1 MKKRWLALCLATVMA
16 ASLTACGSSKTSA
29 PDTTGTET
37 AAAGS
42 ETKAG
47 GETKAEEAPAGAVE
61 QVVTIPMFSD
71 PDTLD
76 PGRSD
81 DEQKNAIVL
90 EIQETLIRLMDGK
103 VTPGG
108 AESWETSDDGL
119 VWTFK
124 LRDNQYSDGT
134 AVTAQDYV
142 NSIRRIF
149 DPEVNCHNAGIFYCI
164 KGGEDFNTGKG
175 SKEDVA
181 AKAIDD
187 KTLEITLTEPLP
199 YFLQLM
205 TFANVTP
212 VPES

>member
-16 ASLTACGSSKTSA
+16 ASLTACGSSKTST
-29 PDTTGTET
+29 PDTTGAQTT
-37 AAAGS
+37 AAGS

-164 KGGEDFNTGKG
+164 KGGEDFNTG
-175 SKEDVA
+175 
-181 AKAIDD
+181 
-187 KTLEITLTEPLP
+187 
-199 YFLQLM
+199 
-205 TFANVTP
+205 
-212 VPES
+212 

>member
-1 MKKRWLALCLATVMA
+1 
-16 ASLTACGSSKTSA
+16 
-29 PDTTGTET
+29 
-37 AAAGS
+37 
-42 ETKAG
+42 
-47 GETKAEEAPAGAVE
+47 
-61 QVVTIPMFSD
+61 MFSD

-149 DPEVNCHNAGIFYCI
+149 DPEVNCHNVPVFSWFI
-164 KGGEDFNTGKG
+164 TGNSCLTWS
-175 SKEDVA
+175 SKQRSA
-181 AKAIDD
+181 CSSRPSSTAYNFSHSI
-187 KTLEITLTEPLP
+187 LP
-199 YFLQLM
+199 RGWL
-205 TFANVTP
+205 
-212 VPES
+212 S

>member
-16 ASLTACGSSKTSA
+16 ASLTACGSSKTST
-29 PDTTGTET
+29 PDTTGTQT
-37 AAAGS
+37 TAAGS

-142 NSIRRIF
+142 TLFAGFLIRKSTVTTRESSTASKAERISIRAR
-149 DPEVNCHNAGIFYCI
+149 EAR
-164 KGGEDFNTGKG
+164 K
-175 SKEDVA
+175 
-181 AKAIDD
+181 
-187 KTLEITLTEPLP
+187 
-199 YFLQLM
+199 M
-205 TFANVTP
+205 
-212 VPES
+212 